1 MASVAVLLAIPL
13 GTAAILD
20 PDRRSSLCL
29 LFGAMVLLSSVLGP
43 CNAVTAN
50 VVPANRRAA
59 GYALS
64 IFLLHLLGDIS
75 SPNLIGTISERFGK
89 PSVVHSTLGEFVVR
103 LGAVPVGRHNLTV
116 GMLSVIPVLALGCL
130 FFLFGSRHLQDD
142 QEQARKPSGGGPI
155 DATQEL

>member
-1 MASVAVLLAIPL
+1 MAVLLAIPL

-20 PDRRSSLCL
+20 PDKWSSLGL
-29 LFGAMVLLSSVLGP
+29 LFGAMVLLSAVLGP

-89 PSVVHSTLGEFVVR
+89 PSVVHSSLGEFLIR
-103 LGAVPVGRHNLTV
+103 LGAVPVGRRNLTV
-116 GMLSVIPVLALGCL
+116 GMLSVVPVLALGCI
-130 FFLFGSRHLQDD
+130 FFFFGSRHLSDD
-142 QEQARKPSGGGPI
+142 QHRAQKASGGGAVDPS
-155 DATQEL
+155 QEL